1 MRQVLIVLVIML
13 CWSTPSLAI
22 IEGLQANVESFRSYI
37 SIRQISPYPS
47 HNGQELNACG
57 GTLVAPN
64 LVLTALHCRR
74 SYDAVISGGEP
85 IFVGVNLQS
94 DGTFGAKLRVV
105 DVLFAPVRLG
115 SERLDAALLK
125 LESDATEYGA
135 EVANLFEGDLIVGT
149 KTTTVGIGQGLEG
162 TSLEYYESR
171 ITEPEL
177 CDTIT
182 VDFDVAH
189 DFCVGVPGSTQRTG
203 YGDSGGPLYILD
215 NGPDAQ
221 YLFAGIVKG
230 GVKAGPSGPEETENT
245 RYTDV
250 RKVRDWLDDITRCY
264 DAPVDTSTSDENIT
278 TCGDTSPDAS
288 LTDTYWRI
296 DQLFGHDVI
305 VTNNRREPHLVLRGD
320 GQNTVNATVGCN
332 RLSAPFAYNGPYLT
346 FGQGISTRMICLP
359 PLDQLEQR
367 LILLLDRVESFQIAD
382 DTMVFF
388 DSGGDAI
395 ANLTAVYLP

>member
-1 MRQVLIVLVIML
+1 MKQVLIVVVML

-22 IEGLQANVESFRSYI
+22 IEGLQANVESFRSYV

-47 HNGQELNACG
+47 HDGQELNACG

-64 LVLTALHCRR
+64 LVLTALHCKG
-74 SYDAVISGGEP
+74 SFDAAVSGGEP
-85 IFVGVNLQS
+85 VFVGVNLQS

-105 DVLFAPVRLG
+105 DVLFAPVQLG

-149 KTTTVGIGQGLEG
+149 STTTVGIGQGLEG
-162 TSLEYYESR
+162 TSLEYYDSR
-171 ITEPEL
+171 IAEPEL
-177 CDTIT
+177 CDTT
-182 VDFDVAH
+182 RGDFDVAH

-203 YGDSGGPLYILD
+203 YGDSGGPLYIWE

-230 GVKAGPSGPEETENT
+230 GVKAGPSGPEETENI

-250 RKVRDWLDDITRCY
+250 RKVRDWIDDITRCY
-264 DAPVDTSTSDENIT
+264 DASVGSSTSAGNIT
-278 TCGDTSPDAS
+278 TCGDTSSDAS

-296 DQLFGHDVI
+296 DKLFDHDVQRYGP
-305 VTNNRREPHLVLRGD
+305 TAGLTRRERLESAMARNQALD
-320 GQNTVNATVGCN
+320 ENALAVKG
-332 RLSAPFAYNGPYLT
+332 RP
-346 FGQGISTRMICLP
+346 
-359 PLDQLEQR
+359 
-367 LILLLDRVESFQIAD
+367 ESRQ
-382 DTMVFF
+382 
-388 DSGGDAI
+388 
-395 ANLTAVYLP
+395 

>member
-1 MRQVLIVLVIML
+1 MRQFLIVVVML

-22 IEGLQANVESFRSYI
+22 IEGLQANVESFRSYV

-64 LVLTALHCRR
+64 LVLTALHCRG
-74 SYDAVISGGEP
+74 SFDVAVSGGEP
-85 IFVGVNLQS
+85 VFVGVNLQS

-105 DVLFAPVRLG
+105 DVLFAPVPLG

-149 KTTTVGIGQGLEG
+149 STTTVGIGQGLEG
-162 TSLEYYESR
+162 TSLEYYDSR
-171 ITEPEL
+171 IAEPEL
-177 CDTIT
+177 CDTT
-182 VDFDVAH
+182 RGDFDVAH

-203 YGDSGGPLYILD
+203 YGDSGGPLYILE

-230 GVKAGPSGPEETENT
+230 GVKAGPSGPEETENI

-250 RKVRDWLDDITRCY
+250 RKVRDWIDDITRCY
-264 DAPVDTSTSDENIT
+264 DASIGSSTSAGNIT
-278 TCGDTSPDAS
+278 TCGDTSSDAS

-296 DQLFGHDVI
+296 DKLFDHDVI

-332 RLSAPFAYNGPYLT
+332 RISASFAHNGPDLT
-346 FGQGISTRMICLP
+346 FGQGISTRMACLP
-359 PLDQLEQR
+359 PLDQLEQQ
-367 LILLLDRVESFQIAD
+367 LILLLEKVESFRIAGD
-382 DTMVFF
+382 SMVFLG
-388 DSGGDAI
+388 SGGNVT

>member
-1 MRQVLIVLVIML
+1 MRQVFIVVVML

-22 IEGLQANVESFRSYI
+22 IEGLQANVESFRSYV

-57 GTLVAPN
+57 GTLIAPN
-64 LVLTALHCRR
+64 LVLTALHCRG
-74 SYDAVISGGEP
+74 SYDAASSGGEP

-135 EVANLFEGDLIVGT
+135 EVASFFEGDLIVGT
-149 KTTTVGIGQGLEG
+149 STTTVGIGQGLEG
-162 TSLEYYESR
+162 TSLEFYDSR

-177 CDTIT
+177 CDTT
-182 VDFDVAH
+182 RGDFDVAH

-215 NGPDAQ
+215 NGSDAQ
-221 YLFAGIVKG
+221 YLFAGMVKG
-230 GVKAGPSGPEETENT
+230 GVKAGPSGPEETENI

-250 RKVRDWLDDITRCY
+250 RIVRDWIDHITRCY
-264 DAPVDTSTSDENIT
+264 DAPVGTSTSAENIITCEDT
-278 TCGDTSPDAS
+278 TLDAS
-288 LTDTYWRI
+288 LTNTYWRI

-305 VTNNRREPHLVLRGD
+305 VTNDRREPHLVLRGD
-320 GQNTVNATVGCN
+320 GQNTVNATIGCN
-332 RLSAPFAYNGPYLT
+332 RLAASFAHHGRDLT
-346 FGQGISTRMICLP
+346 FGLGISTRMACLP
-359 PLDQLEQR
+359 PLDQLEQQ
-367 LILLLDRVESFQIAD
+367 LILLLEKVESFQIAGD
-382 DTMVFF
+382 GMAFL
-388 DSGGDAI
+388 DSGGDVI
-395 ANLTAVYLP
+395 ANLRAVYLP